1 MAANGGFFA
10 FLHFLAG
17 PRGVFSWNE
26 YLAETGSVAARWHF
40 FKQVVALTQLIN
52 LANSTFDS
60 EISCFSD
67 TDG

>member
-1 MAANGGFFA
+1 M
-10 FLHFLAG
+10 
-17 PRGVFSWNE
+17 FSWNE

-67 TDG
+67 TDD